1 MTYDKTKDGSKWFL
15 APKESLFQDVQ
26 SYVTHIDKV
35 QSYRSSDNL
44 RHAKL
49 YGNFDII
56 GLDAYSYSRVESSA
70 NKNHKITLNVI
81 QSLIDTVVSKIT
93 KNKPRPSFLTSAG
106 DWSLQTKA
114 KKLTKFVDGTFA
126 STDFYAKAQLAFQD
140 ACIFGTGAIK
150 IFPKNGNIS
159 CERVFIEEIKIDD
172 VEAYYSKPQQ
182 MHQVKYIH
190 RDVLEKMFPKHKVKI
205 HMATDDVNEY
215 QGSAEKT
222 TKNMLK
228 VTESWKL
235 PSVKDAGDGKHS
247 ITISN
252 VTLSEENYE
261 KDYFPFIFFRWGQR
275 PVGFFGQGLSDQLQG
290 IQLEINKIL
299 RTIQVSMHLVSIPK
313 LLVEASSK
321 VVSSHLNNK
330 IGGIIKYAGT
340 PPQYAPLGGIPSELF
355 EHLDRLYNRAYEV
368 SGISQLSAQSL
379 KPSGLDSGKA
389 LREYNDIETER
400 FLSVGRDYEKSFM
413 DAAKIMIDMAR
424 DLYSKNPDLKVN
436 VKGRKFIETIK
447 WKDVD
452 MKEDQYMMDVFPTS
466 ALSNTPSGRLQ
477 DIQELMSAGF
487 IGKEDGMK
495 LLDFPDL
502 EGSLNMLNADA
513 NNLEKIIE
521 AMMEDGDYFPP
532 EPYQNLE
539 NALRKVQ
546 QAYLMFKMQN
556 APEDRLELLR
566 RYMEDA
572 QGLMLKAATAT
583 AAAEAAALAE
593 AGAGGASQVV
603 AENAQLGMEPQNS
616 LVEGDLLLGENE
628 EAFAEQSAQL
638 EEDQALLDQDILP
651 SDEEAAEQELVAE
664 EEIVAEE

>member
-1 MTYDKTKDGSKWFL
+1 MTYDKTKDGSRWYEQNDNDL
-15 APKESLFQDVQ
+15 YQDVLAH
-26 SYVTHIDKV
+26 VTQLDSS
-35 QSYRSSDNL
+35 QSYRSTDNL
-44 RHAKL
+44 RAAKL
-49 YGNFDII
+49 YGNFDIL
-56 GLDAYSYSRVESSA
+56 GLDAHSYSRVESSH
-70 NKNHKITLNVI
+70 NKQHKITLNVI

-93 KNKPRPSFLTSAG
+93 KNKPRPTFLTSAG

-126 STDFYAKAQLAFQD
+126 ATDFYAKAQRAFKD
-140 ACIFGTGAIK
+140 ASIFGTGCIK
-150 IFPKNGNIS
+150 IFERDGNLA

-172 VEAYYSKPQQ
+172 VESYYSSPRQ
-182 MHQVKYIH
+182 MHQVKHIH

-205 HMATDDVNEY
+205 AMANDEPNEY
-215 QGSAEKT
+215 AQPSASKS
-222 TKNMLK
+222 KNHMIK
-228 VTESWKL
+228 VIESWHL
-235 PSVKDAGDGKHS
+235 PSVKDAKDGKHS
-247 ITISN
+247 ISISN
-252 VTLSEENYE
+252 QTLMSEKYTKN
-261 KDYFPFIFFRWGQR
+261 YFPFVFFRWNQR

-340 PPQYAPLGGIPSELF
+340 APQYAPLGSIPAELF
-355 EHLDRLYNRAYEV
+355 THLDRLYNRAYEI

-424 DLYSKNPDLKVN
+424 DLYSKNSDYKVN

-466 ALSNTPSGRLQ
+466 ALANTPSGRLQ
-477 DIQELMSAGF
+477 DVQELMTAGF

-502 EGSLNMLNADA
+502 EGSLNMLNADS
-513 NNLEKIIE
+513 NNLEQLIE
-521 AMMEDGDYFPP
+521 KMITDGEYYPP

-539 NALRKVQ
+539 NAIRKVQ
-546 QAYLMFKMQN
+546 QAYLMYKLQN

-566 RYMEDA
+566 SYMEDA
-572 QGLMLKAATAT
+572 QGLILKAQLATQAQQ
-583 AAAEAAALAE
+583 AEAMAE
-593 AGAGGASQVV
+593 QVGGSAGQVV
-603 AENAQLGMEPQNS
+603 AENAQLGLEAENP
-616 LVEGDLLLGENE
+616 LAEGDLLLGENE
-628 EAFAEQSAQL
+628 EPFAA
-638 EEDQALLDQDILP
+638 EEAEVDEIQALIDQDILP
-651 SDEEAAEQELVAE
+651 SEVE
-664 EEIVAEE
+664 EEVQLEE

>member
-1 MTYDKTKDGSKWFL
+1 MSYDKTADGSRWYEAEKS
-15 APKESLFQDVQ
+15 SLFQDVT
-26 SYVTHIDKV
+26 SYVKHLDKA

-44 RHAKL
+44 RAAKL
-49 YGNFDII
+49 YGNFDIL
-56 GLDAYSYSRVESSA
+56 GLDAYSYTRVESSA
-70 NKNHKITLNVI
+70 NITHKVTMNVI

-93 KNKPRPSFLTSAG
+93 KNKPRPTFLTSAG
-106 DWSLQTKA
+106 NWTLQTKA

-126 STDFYAKAQLAFQD
+126 STDFYSKAQLAFLD

-150 IFPKNGNIS
+150 IFQKDGNIA

-172 VEAYYSKPQQ
+172 VEAYYSKPRQ
-182 MHQVKYIH
+182 MHQVKHIH
-190 RDVLEKMFPKHKVKI
+190 RDVLEKMFPEHKVKI
-205 HMATDDVNEY
+205 NMANDSLDEFSTAAADKNTGHMI
-215 QGSAEKT
+215 
-222 TKNMLK
+222 K

-235 PSVKDAGDGKHS
+235 PSAKDAKDGKHS

-252 VTLSEENYE
+252 ETLLSEEYT
-261 KDYFPFIFFRWGQR
+261 KDYFPFIFFRWGQK

-313 LLVEASSK
+313 LMVEASSK
-321 VVSSHLNNK
+321 VVSAHLNNK

-340 PPQYAPLGGIPSELF
+340 PPQYSALGGIPPELF
-355 EHLDRLYNRAYEV
+355 THLDRLYNRAYEI

-400 FLSVGRDYEKSFM
+400 FLSVGREYEKSFM

-424 DLYSKNPDLKVN
+424 DIYTKNTEYKVN

-477 DIQELMSAGF
+477 DIQELMTAGF

-502 EGSLNMLNADA
+502 EGSLNMLNADS

-521 AMMEDGDYFPP
+521 QMIEDGKYYPP

-539 NALRKVQ
+539 NAIRKVQ

-572 QGLMLKAATAT
+572 QGLMMKAAAATA
-583 AAAEAAALAE
+583 AQQAEELAQQ
-593 AGAGGASQVV
+593 GAGGAAQVV
-603 AENAQLGMEPQNS
+603 AQNAQLGTEPQNPI
-616 LVEGDLLLGENE
+616 VEGDLLLGENE
-628 EAFAEQSAQL
+628 EPFAEQQAELDS
-638 EEDQALLDQDILP
+638 DQALLDQDILP
-651 SDEEAAEQELVAE
+651 SDEAQME
-664 EEIVAEE
+664 EEIPLEE